1 MAPMSRSR
9 EERLARNE
17 ASFRSLNE
25 SLGTSVHA
33 RLSGTESAVPGFVC
47 ECGNSDCA
55 DIIQVDLSAYEEARK
70 DPCLF
75 LVHPGHEVPDVEDVV
90 RHEQG
95 YLVVRKH
102 EDVADIVRETDPRR

>member
-1 MAPMSRSR
+1 MSQSR

-17 ASFRSLNE
+17 SSFRSLND
-25 SLGTSVHA
+25 SLGTSVHG

-47 ECGNSDCA
+47 ECGNSGCA
-55 DIIQVDLSAYEEARK
+55 DIIQVELSVYEQVRR

-75 LVHPGHEVPDVEDVV
+75 LVHPGHEVSDVEDVV
-90 RHEQG
+90 RGESG

-102 EDVADIVRETDPRR
+102 EEVADVVRETDPRR

>member
-1 MAPMSRSR
+1 MTQSR

-17 ASFRSLNE
+17 SRFRSLNE
-25 SLGTSVHA
+25 ALGTSVHA

-47 ECGNSDCA
+47 ECGDSNCA
-55 DIIQVDLSAYEEARK
+55 DIIQVDLPSYERARQ

-75 LVHPGHEVPDVEDVV
+75 LVHPGHEAPDVEDVV
-90 RHEQG
+90 QRESG

-102 EDVADIVRETDPRR
+102 AEVADIVRETDPRR

>member
-1 MAPMSRSR
+1 MPQPR

-17 ASFRSLNE
+17 ANFRSLND
-25 SLGTSVHA
+25 SLGASVHE
-33 RLSGTESAVPGFVC
+33 RLSGPASNVPGFVC
-47 ECGNSDCA
+47 ECGDGDCQEV
-55 DIIQVDLSAYEEARK
+55 IQVELSSYEAVRR

-90 RHEQG
+90 QREDA

-102 EDVADIVRETDPRR
+102 QEVADIVRETDPRR